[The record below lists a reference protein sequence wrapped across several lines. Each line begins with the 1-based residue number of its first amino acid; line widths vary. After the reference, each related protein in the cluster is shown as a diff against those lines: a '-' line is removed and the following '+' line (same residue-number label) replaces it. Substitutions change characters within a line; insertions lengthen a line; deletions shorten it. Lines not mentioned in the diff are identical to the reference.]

1 VAGGGSRGGG
11 EAGGREARWEEKD
24 LLAWLRRLRPH
35 GTLVLIYNLWETD
48 QGHLELDLFSDLSD
62 VRTRPVPDPAAAAA
76 GAPTGAA
83 AAARAASLARGAE
96 VRDQHATTATPTT

>member
-1 VAGGGSRGGG
+1 MV
-11 EAGGREARWEEKD
+11 RWVPPPCSS
-24 LLAWLRRLRPH
+24 APPH

-96 VRDQHATTATPTT
+96 VRHQHSTTPTPTT

>member
-1 VAGGGSRGGG
+1 MAGGGSRGGG

-48 QGHLELDLFSDLSD
+48 QGLLELDLFSDLGD
-62 VRTRPVPDPAAAAA
+62 
-76 GAPTGAA
+76 
-83 AAARAASLARGAE
+83 RGAE
-96 VRDQHATTATPTT
+96 VRHQHATTATPTT